1 MHHRHGSTAAA
12 GLSVKSPEEEAPRSE
27 SLLRPPPEGPGSRVG
42 QFLPSEQDIQEAVT
56 FLTSFH
62 STSGYQPSMD
72 SKTPLPLHPLP
83 QTTATRNK
91 LSPLKVGHWHPK
103 DSRTHTRALWESR
116 PRPALALHV
125 HPAKPPH
132 VPAQWALE
140 KGMDGIRELA
150 QGFLSAV
157 FL

>member
-27 SLLRPPPEGPGSRVG
+27 SLLRPPPEGPGCRVG

-72 SKTPLPLHPLP
+72 SKASDSHSHP
-83 QTTATRNK
+83 QAATA
-91 LSPLKVGHWHPK
+91 
-103 DSRTHTRALWESR
+103 
-116 PRPALALHV
+116 
-125 HPAKPPH
+125 
-132 VPAQWALE
+132 
-140 KGMDGIRELA
+140 
-150 QGFLSAV
+150 SAV
-157 FL
+157 TISSFAFPR

>member
-1 MHHRHGSTAAA
+1 MTGTGSTAAA
-12 GLSVKSPEEEAPRSE
+12 GLSGESPEEEEALGSE
-27 SLLRPPPEGPGSRVG
+27 SRLRPPPEGPGSRVG

-62 STSGYQPSMD
+62 CTSGYQPSMD
-72 SKTPLPLHPLP
+72 SKAPLPPHPAP
-83 QTTATRNK
+83 QTSATRTK
-91 LSPLKVGHWHPK
+91 LSPRKWGAGIL
-103 DSRTHTRALWESR
+103 TTAALTREALWESR
-116 PRPALALHV
+116 PRPGPALHT
-125 HPAKPPH
+125 HPAKPTH

-140 KGMDGIRELA
+140 KGMDGIRQLA